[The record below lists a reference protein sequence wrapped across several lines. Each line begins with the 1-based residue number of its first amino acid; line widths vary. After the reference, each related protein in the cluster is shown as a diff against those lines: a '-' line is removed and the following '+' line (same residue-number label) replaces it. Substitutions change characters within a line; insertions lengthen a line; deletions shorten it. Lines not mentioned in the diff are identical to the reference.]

1 MIVHVH
7 LDTTKKKQSTDSQE
21 YRPLSHSSTSEQLLA
36 DLELQLGS
44 TSQEYMQIQL
54 TYSHSGFPKRD
65 VGRDPMDRDG
75 GCVEVRTTIE
85 TTVTALVMQQNS
97 SSMWSP
103 SAAPPAGSPL
113 VDIVAKHW
121 GSDAAK
127 EMAKRIATSIEMRM
141 LRRADKTFR
150 TWDAA
155 ARHAN
160 KQSENL
166 RPSTPENGTLDGT
179 QDSALDE
186 VTPRADSHSQQLPSK
201 KNERQDKGKHSER
214 NVSFG
219 QGQQPTIPAR
229 LPKKESR
236 QTSCNVMHRSASTSA
251 PQKRLS
257 HSQVPRL
264 SSSSA
269 NIPTDSD
276 PPSPGCLLPLSKNT
290 RLASGGPR
298 QAIPDTAPR
307 NIRRPMGMD
316 TMNLQNMPLGASE
329 QSLKSENCD
338 DRMADYGR
346 FHSSSRSSTIS
357 KRSGKWPWPGWFS

>member
-1 MIVHVH
+1 MVVHVH
-7 LDTTKKKQSTDSQE
+7 LDTTKKKNPTESQE
-21 YRPLSHSSTSEQLLA
+21 YRPLSHSSTSDQLLE

-54 TYSHSGFPKRD
+54 AYSHSGFPKRD
-65 VGRDPMDRDG
+65 VGRDPTDRDG

-97 SSMWSP
+97 ASMWSP

-121 GSDAAK
+121 GPAAAK
-127 EMAKRIATSIEMRM
+127 EMAKRISTSIEMRM

-155 ARHAN
+155 ARHAYEQTQ
-160 KQSENL
+160 KR
-166 RPSTPENGTLDGT
+166 RPGTPENGTLDG
-179 QDSALDE
+179 SLDE
-186 VTPRADSHSQQLPSK
+186 VTPRAASQSQQHNK
-201 KNERQDKGKHSER
+201 KSER
-214 NVSFG
+214 HDDKERPEKATALG
-219 QGQQPTIPAR
+219 QEQQPKIPVR
-229 LPKKESR
+229 MPKKEHR
-236 QTSCNVMHRSASTSA
+236 HASCNEIQRSASTSA
-251 PQKRLS
+251 SQTRVSLS
-257 HSQVPRL
+257 QFPRL
-264 SSSSA
+264 SLSSA

-276 PPSPGCLLPLSKNT
+276 PPSPGCLLPRSKNM

-298 QAIPDTAPR
+298 QSIPDAAPR
-307 NIRRPMGMD
+307 NIRRPVGLD
-316 TMNLQNMPLGASE
+316 TSNLQNLPLGASE

-338 DRMADYGR
+338 NRMADYSSFR
-346 FHSSSRSSTIS
+346 SSSRSSTIS

>member
-1 MIVHVH
+1 MVVHIH
-7 LDTTKKKQSTDSQE
+7 LDTTKKKQPTEPRE
-21 YRPLSHSSTSEQLLA
+21 YRPLSHSSTSDQLLE

-121 GSDAAK
+121 GPAAAK

-155 ARHAN
+155 ARHADE
-160 KQSENL
+160 QSQHL
-166 RPSTPENGTLDGT
+166 RPGTPENGTLDG
-179 QDSALDE
+179 SLDE
-186 VTPRADSHSQQLPSK
+186 VTPRAASQSRQHKQKSDRLDDGKRPK
-201 KNERQDKGKHSER
+201 KTASFDQD
-214 NVSFG
+214 
-219 QGQQPTIPAR
+219 QQPKIPAR
-229 LPKKESR
+229 MPKKEDR
-236 QTSCNVMHRSASTSA
+236 HTLCNAAQRPASTSVS
-251 PQKRLS
+251 QKRVSL
-257 HSQVPRL
+257 SQVPRL
-264 SSSSA
+264 SLSSA

-276 PPSPGCLLPLSKNT
+276 PPSPGCLLPWSKNT

-298 QAIPDTAPR
+298 QAIPDAAPR
-307 NIRRPMGMD
+307 NIRRPVGMD
-316 TMNLQNMPLGASE
+316 TTNLQNLSLGASE
-329 QSLKSENCD
+329 QNLKSENYD
-338 DRMADYGR
+338 HQMVDYGGIR
-346 FHSSSRSSTIS
+346 SSSRSSTMS